1 MCGALLTVFTNNC
14 HLLQEDPC
22 VGGVL
27 TVLSN
32 NLHLFHLLLGTQ
44 PFMGLSLVNEDGSQS
59 EQVGEKL

>member
-1 MCGALLTVFTNNC
+1 
-14 HLLQEDPC
+14 

-32 NLHLFHLLLGTQ
+32 NPHLSHLSHLLLGTQ

-59 EQVGEKL
+59 EQGGENL

>member
-1 MCGALLTVFTNNC
+1 
-14 HLLQEDPC
+14 

-32 NLHLFHLLLGTQ
+32 NLHLFHLLLGTR